1 MQDLRHFINVI
12 DQINEEVR
20 WQKSLFDHLFIDT
33 IKIQDFNPDSGY
45 NEVTEYPY
53 LIQSNHKK
61 FWTPVVPAMMD
72 RLQMSK
78 RMAGCH
84 VLGVEKLKQL
94 IAIQGRRQKQI
105 SVFTSDVE
113 GYISTSGIWGGGGLV
128 AILTGDVNVGAAA
141 DIMSVVDK
149 GGRRLIDLGP
159 EPDFQG
165 EFPYDIYDERP
176 YNLLWNALVDMRVP
190 ILAEL
195 KSTGQEPPV
204 PDQIRRNTLGSRM
217 LVDENSF
224 TGEQK
229 ARAIKQYI
237 DGVERVIE
245 KHKQVFQEMFFQHV
259 ERQSTAWED
268 LIEDYDELVMGNFT
282 IEKLYVISEHI
293 DADDGEKPGWPHD
306 YFPEEG
312 VFCSQPRKQCV
323 ALDFPVEF
331 IDERDLRDGLEAEMI
346 KRNHRSKP

>member
-61 FWTPVVPAMMD
+61 FWTPVVPSMME
-72 RLQMSK
+72 RMQLHR
-78 RMAGCH
+78 RMAACH
-84 VLGVEKLKQL
+84 VLGIEKLTKL
-94 IAIQGRRQKQI
+94 INLQGKRSRQI

-113 GYISTSGIWGGGGLV
+113 GYISASGIWGGGGLV

-149 GGRRLIDLGP
+149 KGQRLIDLGP

-165 EFPYDIYDERP
+165 EFPFDVYDEP
-176 YNLLWNALVDMRVP
+176 AYNKLWNALVDMRVP

-195 KSTGQEPPV
+195 KSTGEEPPV
-204 PDQIRRNTLGSRM
+204 PEQIRRNTLGSRM
-217 LVDENSF
+217 LVDDNSF

-229 ARAIKQYI
+229 AKAIKQYI
-237 DGVERVIE
+237 DSVEKVIS
-245 KHKQVFQEMFFQHV
+245 KHRDVFHEMFFAHV

-293 DADDGEKPGWPHD
+293 DADDGEKPGWPND

-312 VFCSQPRKQCV
+312 VFCSQPRRQCI

-331 IDERDLRDGLEAEMI
+331 TDERNLRDRLEAEMV
-346 KRNHRSKP
+346 KRNHKGAQ

>member
-1 MQDLRHFINVI
+1 MQDLRHYINVI
-12 DQINEEVR
+12 DQLNEEVR

-33 IKIQDFNPDSGY
+33 IKIHEFNPDSGY
-45 NEVTEYPY
+45 NEQTEYPY

-72 RLQMSK
+72 RLQMSR

-84 VLGVEKLKQL
+84 VLGVDKLKQL

-113 GYISTSGIWGGGGLV
+113 GYISASGIWGGGGLV

-165 EFPYDIYDERP
+165 EFPFDIYDEQP

-195 KSTGQEPPV
+195 KSTGKEPPV

-217 LVDENSF
+217 LVDADSF

-293 DADDGEKPGWPHD
+293 DADDGEKPGWPGD
-306 YFPEEG
+306 YFPEDG
-312 VFCSQPRKQCV
+312 VFCSQPRKQCI

-331 IDERDLRDGLEAEMI
+331 TDEHDLRDRLEAEMI
-346 KRNHRSKP
+346 KRNHRRA